1 VPWVSLYLPLPFSS
15 STSSS
20 SSSNG
25 ASSNGASPD
34 PDPDFDTLTPPAL
47 HRTYTA
53 LLAARDALVAA
64 HLADP
69 RTAPHVPRDDGGRRA
84 SHNVFLTKRHMHLVP
99 RTERLV
105 EVPRRPSSPSS
116 SSSSGGKEQDD
127 DDDDSAFSISLNGL
141 VYLGFWAAA
150 SERDWADLCA
160 LGLGEVLTRAGYAN
174 DEYSRGE
181 DQGEER

>member
-1 VPWVSLYLPLPFSS
+1 MPWVSLYLPLPFSTS
-15 STSSS
+15 SSS

-64 HLADP
+64 HLAHADP
-69 RTAPHVPRDDGGRRA
+69 AVRARVPREDGGRRA

-99 RTERLV
+99 RT
-105 EVPRRPSSPSS
+105 VPRRPSSPSS

-127 DDDDSAFSISLNGL
+127 DDEKDSTFPISLNGL

-150 SERDWADLCA
+150 SERDWADLRA